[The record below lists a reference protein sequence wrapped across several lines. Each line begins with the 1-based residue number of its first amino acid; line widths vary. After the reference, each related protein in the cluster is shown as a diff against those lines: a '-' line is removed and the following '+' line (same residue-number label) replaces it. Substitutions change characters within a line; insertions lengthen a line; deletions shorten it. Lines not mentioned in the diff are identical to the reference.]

1 MEVAKNLKDITYDI
15 NTVGLYYED
24 EERKWVENAKI
35 KYHEGLALKKGE
47 KRGIERGKIETAK
60 NLIAM
65 NLPLK
70 DVVKA
75 TGLSEKQ
82 VRKLC

>member
-1 MEVAKNLKDITYDI
+1 MRMKK
-15 NTVGLYYED
+15 
-24 EERKWVENAKI
+24 RVENTKI
-35 KYHEGLALKKGE
+35 KYYEELALKKGE
-47 KRGIERGKIETAK
+47 KRGLKMGLEQGKLETAK

-70 DVVKA
+70 DIVKA

-82 VRKLC
+82 IQKLC

>member
-1 MEVAKNLKDITYDI
+1 M
-15 NTVGLYYED
+15 GLEQ
-24 EERKWVENAKI
+24 
-35 KYHEGLALKKGE
+35 
-47 KRGIERGKIETAK
+47 GIERGKLETAK